1 MSRQEPGA
9 AGRRSKES
17 MSYTEGAASSA
28 WMGRGQAMLKHMFA
42 SLFVT
47 LTLAACESSGPAPGA
62 VPSAPTAPAP
72 VQQYQIG
79 PGDQLQI
86 SVWQHPEL
94 SPAVTVLPD
103 GEISLPLI
111 GEVKASG
118 LSEKELSTSIRDKLA
133 EYVRS
138 PEVSVTV
145 VNPESANFQQRIR
158 VTGAVMHP
166 ASVPFRK
173 GMTVLDVVLEAGG
186 PNEFASANATKLY
199 RTTAAGPQVLKVY
212 LDDILKKGQMETN
225 YELQPSDVVTVPER
239 LF

>member
-1 MSRQEPGA
+1 
-9 AGRRSKES
+9 
-17 MSYTEGAASSA
+17 
-28 WMGRGQAMLKHMFA
+28 MLHMRFI
-42 SLFVT
+42 
-47 LTLAACESSGPAPGA
+47 LTAIFGLLLLGCESTGSG
-62 VPSAPTAPAP
+62 APAP
-72 VQQYQIG
+72 AAAPAAEQAVVEQYRIG

-94 SPAVTVLPD
+94 SPSVTVLHD

-118 LSEKELSTSIRDKLA
+118 LEEKELAVLVRDKLA

-138 PEVSVTV
+138 PEVTVTV
-145 VNPESANFQQRIR
+145 VNAESANFQQRIR
-158 VTGAVMHP
+158 VTGAVMRP

-186 PNEFASANATKLY
+186 PNEFASANKTKLY
-199 RTTAAGPQVLKVY
+199 RTTGGNSAVLKVD
-212 LDDILKKGQMETN
+212 LDDILKKGKMETN
-225 YELQPSDVVTVPER
+225 YELQPSDVITVPER